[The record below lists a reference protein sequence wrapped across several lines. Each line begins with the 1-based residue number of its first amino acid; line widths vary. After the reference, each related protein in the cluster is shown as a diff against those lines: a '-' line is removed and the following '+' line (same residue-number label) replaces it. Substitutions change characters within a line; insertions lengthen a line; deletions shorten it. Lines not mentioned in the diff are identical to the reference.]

1 MLECVRQLLFIDV
14 VSNTLKSKEIAG
26 FLTKILEQNIFF
38 LNYSSHVSFLLTCHP
53 LPTYELLKD
62 RIKTN
67 LMVVITF
74 NNKFM

>member
-26 FLTKILEQNIFF
+26 FLTKILEQNYHD
-38 LNYSSHVSFLLTCHP
+38 LNYSLHVSFLLTCHP
-53 LPTYELLKD
+53 LPTCELLKD